1 MKQSDSLYCAWA
13 DSGLALHNSGRALLC
28 CHSRTYLDD
37 DKGEKIYWH
46 SHRLGDAWNSPT
58 RQEIKSA
65 LSQGQQHQNCQA
77 CWDEESAGR
86 DSRRTLTNRQFSDLP
101 ESPPSPALL
110 DLKLGNTC
118 NLACRTCWPEVSSKW
133 YKDYWTVYDQSNTD
147 YKTYLNRWKSI
158 QQSYDKDNTILWDDL
173 RTWLA
178 NVKYIDLFG
187 AEPMLLDRLFDI
199 LRWAVANGH
208 AMSQDLHINTNGTIW
223 NTEYM
228 AILTGF
234 NQVNFDVSID
244 GIGTH
249 YDYIRYGET
258 WSVVDNNLNAF
269 KALATQF
276 KNIQLC
282 VCVTVSTLNV
292 YYLDEIWKH
301 LVDRGLQPFFNV
313 VHMPEHTCIR
323 AIPDSVK
330 SLIEKKL
337 RAYTNDTRG
346 WSNQIESVI
355 NFMNMPLHN
364 ADQHWTEFKRSTT
377 ALDKVRDQDFAKTF
391 PEFNQLLATLA
402 P

>member
-37 DKGEKIYWH
+37 AQGEKIYWH
-46 SHRLGDAWNSPT
+46 THRLGDAWDSPT

-86 DSRRTLTNRQFSDLP
+86 DSRRTLTNRQFSNLP

-208 AMSQDLHINTNGTIW
+208 AVLQDLHINTNGTIW

-244 GIGTH
+244 GIGPH

-258 WSVVDNNLNAF
+258 WSVVDNNLTAF

-282 VCVTVSTLNV
+282 VCVTVSILNV

-301 LVDRGLQPFFNV
+301 MVDRGLQPFFNV

-330 SLIEKKL
+330 SLVEKKL

-355 NFMNMPLHN
+355 NFMNMPLNN
-364 ADQHWTEFKRSTT
+364 AEQHWAEFTRSSL
-377 ALDKVRDQDFAKTF
+377 ALDEVRNQDFAKTF